1 MNKPSDPQNPPE
13 DATPVFGPIQS
24 HEVVDKNEFK
34 ITRIEQSTDSSSVV
48 KEDHMTEEFKLI
60 ETENKFKK
68 ILDNLKNGSPATKFL
83 ALFLVAPK
91 GFFIFSLPLL
101 KKFLVKNG
109 IEVNAAAVGVFAAK
123 VAFGIAVWAAMKKFI
138 RENPKLKKEL
148 RKIVD
153 FG

>member
-1 MNKPSDPQNPPE
+1 
-13 DATPVFGPIQS
+13 
-24 HEVVDKNEFK
+24 
-34 ITRIEQSTDSSSVV
+34 
-48 KEDHMTEEFKLI
+48 MTEEFKLI

-109 IEVNAAAVGVFAAK
+109 KTEGIEVNAAAVGVFAAK